1 LEDIYPQICGIN
13 PALICKATVYPLPL
27 YRGDNLLSDELSPV
41 CQSVSLPLELERTSL
56 FILFLPGFR
65 AASLFHRVLILTS
78 EPFHTSCGIDDLLL
92 AGKQGM
98 TLGAYL
104 DIDLLYR
111 GKGLEFVPAGAVYD
125 SLLKGWMDILFH
137 SACLLSLTSNRS
149 IA

>member
-1 LEDIYPQICGIN
+1 MWPYAMGGRRFQ
-13 PALICKATVYPLPL
+13 KAKLLP
-27 YRGDNLLSDELSPV
+27 
-41 CQSVSLPLELERTSL
+41 L
-56 FILFLPGFR
+56 FILFLVGFR
-65 AASLFHRVLILTS
+65 ATPLFHRGLVLAS
-78 EPFHTSCGIDDLLL
+78 EPFHTPCGIDDFLL

-125 SLLKGWMDILFH
+125 SLLKWRMDILFH
-137 SACLLSLTSNRS
+137 LARLHSIKINRS